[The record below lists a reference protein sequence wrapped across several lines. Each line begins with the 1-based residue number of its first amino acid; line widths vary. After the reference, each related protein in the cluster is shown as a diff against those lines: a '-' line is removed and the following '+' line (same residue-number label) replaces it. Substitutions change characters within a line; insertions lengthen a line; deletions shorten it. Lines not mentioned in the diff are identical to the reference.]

1 MCTPVGKCVFSG
13 NWRAFFFFF
22 LFLDKSNTDE
32 SCGFGHH
39 IFWGGGA
46 SHGLWTS
53 LSQGPD
59 TSQSFDLM
67 YSCRNAGTLTDFA
80 SQRSQ
85 DTADPMLILL
95 HRSRTPGLH
104 ISSEASKDFFQTTR
118 HCHCFLIATVVLV
131 MWSRRI
137 QEL

>member
-1 MCTPVGKCVFSG
+1 MAIPFVYPSREMCFLWELEGL
-13 NWRAFFFFF
+13 FFFF

-67 YSCRNAGTLTDFA
+67 YSCRNAGTLTHFPVAVD
-80 SQRSQ
+80 
-85 DTADPMLILL
+85 
-95 HRSRTPGLH
+95 
-104 ISSEASKDFFQTTR
+104 
-118 HCHCFLIATVVLV
+118 
-131 MWSRRI
+131 
-137 QEL
+137 